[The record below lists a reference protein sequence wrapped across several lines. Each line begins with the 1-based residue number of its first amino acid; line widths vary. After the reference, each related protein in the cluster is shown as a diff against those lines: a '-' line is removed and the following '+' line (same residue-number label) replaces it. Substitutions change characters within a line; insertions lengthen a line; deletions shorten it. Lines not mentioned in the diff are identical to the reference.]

1 MKSISII
8 IPTLN
13 EEDNINPVF
22 EEVSLVLK
30 NLKMDYEIIFINDG
44 STDKTLEK
52 MLELNKKDSCVK
64 IIDFN
69 KNFGQTAAMQAGID
83 LASKELI
90 CYIDGDLQISFSEL
104 PLFLKE
110 IENGYDA
117 VIGWR
122 HKRKDSF
129 FKTNISKFA
138 RKLRQKMLGT
148 NLHDYGCPFKVFKA
162 EAIRSVELYGEMHR
176 YIPPL
181 LKWRGYSTAEV
192 KITHKQRIHGETKY
206 NIFRIYRGFIDMF
219 NVWFWQK
226 YSARPLHIFAM
237 LGVTSI
243 GIGFLLG
250 ITLVILRLFGKIS
263 LVNSSLPM
271 FAGLMIICGV
281 IFFCFGLVSD
291 MLMKIYY
298 SVEHKKPYTIRKIY
312 K

>member
-1 MKSISII
+1 M
-8 IPTLN
+8 N
-13 EEDNINPVF
+13 EEENILPVYS
-22 EEVSLVLK
+22 EVSSVLK
-30 NLKMDYEIIFINDG
+30 KLKIDYEIIFVNDG
-44 STDKTLEK
+44 STDSTLK
-52 MLELNKKDSCVK
+52 KLIELNKKDSKVK

-90 CYIDGDLQISFSEL
+90 CYIDGDLQIDFSEL

-129 FKTNISKFA
+129 FKTTISKFA

-148 NLHDYGCPFKVFKA
+148 DLHDYGCPFKLFKA
-162 EAIRSVELYGEMHR
+162 NAIRSIELYGEMHR

-181 LKWRGYSTAEV
+181 LKWRGYSTQEV
-192 KITHKQRIHGETKY
+192 KITHKPRIHGETKY
-206 NIFRIYRGFIDMF
+206 SFIRIYRGFIDMF

-226 YSARPLHIFAM
+226 YSARPLHIFAA
-237 LGVTSI
+237 LGITSI
-243 GIGFLLG
+243 GIGFILG
-250 ITLVILRLFGKIS
+250 AILVILRLLGRIS

-271 FAGLMIICGV
+271 FVVLMIICGV
-281 IFFCFGLVSD
+281 IFFCFGLISD

-298 SVEHKKPYTIRKIY
+298 SVEHKKPYTIRKVY